1 MSRSTSNKKPSPASR
16 RKARS
21 FALQAIYQW
30 HMAGADLTKIEAE
43 FRADNDM
50 SKVDLEYFHEILH
63 GVPRELAALDKIITP
78 LLDRTSE
85 ELTPVELS
93 ILRLASYEMIHRID
107 VPYKVVIN
115 EAVELAKSYGATD
128 GHKYVNGVVDKIAQQ
143 IRTVEVKQPINNS
156 KPQNT
161 NATTKPVFKASKY
174 KAPSAQIKTKGGKN
188 SESKHTLSIKK

>member
-1 MSRSTSNKKPSPASR
+1 MSQTGTRKASPAAR

-30 HMAGADLTKIEAE
+30 HMAGADLAKIEAE

-63 GVPRELAALDKIITP
+63 GVPRELTALDQIIKP
-78 LLDRTSE
+78 LLDRDSE
-85 ELTPVELS
+85 EMTPVELS
-93 ILRLASYEMIHRID
+93 ILRLATYEMMHRID

-115 EAVELAKSYGATD
+115 EAVELAKSFGATD

-143 IRTVEVKQPINNS
+143 VRTVEVKQPNANS
-156 KPQNT
+156 KPKKITQK
-161 NATTKPVFKASKY
+161 TTKPVFKV
-174 KAPSAQIKTKGGKN
+174 PSAKIRAKGGKT
-188 SESKHTLSIKK
+188 SESKNTLSIKKS

>member
-1 MSRSTSNKKPSPASR
+1 MSRPSGTQKASPAAR

-30 HMAGADLTKIEAE
+30 HMAGADLAKIEAE

-63 GVPRELAALDKIITP
+63 GVPRELAALDNIIKP
-78 LLDRTSE
+78 LLDRESE
-85 ELTPVELS
+85 DMTPVELS

-115 EAVELAKSYGATD
+115 EAVELAKSFGATD

-143 IRTVEVKQPINNS
+143 VRTVEVKQPNAGG
-156 KPQNT
+156 KPK
-161 NATTKPVFKASKY
+161 AAGKKTTKPVFKV
-174 KAPSAQIKTKGGKN
+174 PSARIRAKGGKT
-188 SESKHTLSIKK
+188 SESKNTLSIKKS

>member
-1 MSRSTSNKKPSPASR
+1 MSRTPGTQKASPAAR

-30 HMAGADLTKIEAE
+30 HMAGADLAKIEAE

-63 GVPRELAALDKIITP
+63 GVPRELSALDKIIDP
-78 LLDRTSE
+78 LLDRDAE
-85 ELTPVELS
+85 EITPVELS
-93 ILRLASYEMIHRID
+93 ILRLATYEMAHRID

-143 IRTVEVKQPINNS
+143 VRTVEVKQPNA

-161 NATTKPVFKASKY
+161 GKKKTTKPVFKV
-174 KAPSAQIKTKGGKN
+174 PSAKIKNKGGKT
-188 SESKHTLSIKK
+188 SESKNTLSIKKS

>member
-1 MSRSTSNKKPSPASR
+1 MSRPSGTQKASPAAR

-30 HMAGADLTKIEAE
+30 HMAGADLAKIEAE

-63 GVPRELAALDKIITP
+63 GVPRELSALDNIITP
-78 LLDRTSE
+78 LLDRNTE
-85 ELTPVELS
+85 DMTPVELS
-93 ILRLASYEMIHRID
+93 ILRLATYEMIHRID

-115 EAVELAKSYGATD
+115 EAVELAKSFGATD

-143 IRTVEVKQPINNS
+143 VRTVEVKQPNAKT
-156 KPQNT
+156 KPKNVS
-161 NATTKPVFKASKY
+161 NKTTKPVFKV
-174 KAPSAQIKTKGGKN
+174 PSAKIRTKGGKA
-188 SESKHTLSIKK
+188 SESKNTLSIKKS

>member
-1 MSRSTSNKKPSPASR
+1 MSRPTGTQKASPAAR

-30 HMAGADLTKIEAE
+30 HMAGADLAKIEAE

-63 GVPRELAALDKIITP
+63 GVPRELSALDQIIKP
-78 LLDRTSE
+78 LLDRDSE
-85 ELTPVELS
+85 EMTPVELS
-93 ILRLASYEMIHRID
+93 ILRLATYEMMHRID

-115 EAVELAKSYGATD
+115 EAVELAKSFGATD

-143 IRTVEVKQPINNS
+143 VRTVEVKQPNANS
-156 KPQNT
+156 KPKKITQK
-161 NATTKPVFKASKY
+161 TTKPVFKV
-174 KAPSAQIKTKGGKN
+174 PSAKIRAKGGKT
-188 SESKHTLSIKK
+188 SESKNTLSMKKS

>member
-1 MSRSTSNKKPSPASR
+1 MSRPTGTQKASPAAR

-30 HMAGADLTKIEAE
+30 HMAGADLAKIEAE

-63 GVPRELAALDKIITP
+63 GVPRELSALDNIISP
-78 LLDRTSE
+78 LLDRNTE

-93 ILRLASYEMIHRID
+93 ILRLATYEMLHRID

-115 EAVELAKSYGATD
+115 EAVELAKSFGATD
-128 GHKYVNGVVDKIAQQ
+128 GHKYVNGVVDKVAQQ
-143 IRTVEVKQPINNS
+143 VRTVEVKQPNANS
-156 KPQNT
+156 KPKHATQK
-161 NATTKPVFKASKY
+161 TTKPVFKV
-174 KAPSAQIKTKGGKN
+174 PSARIRAKGGKT
-188 SESKHTLSIKK
+188 SESKNTLSIKKS

>member
-1 MSRSTSNKKPSPASR
+1 MSRTSGTQKASPAAR

-30 HMAGADLTKIEAE
+30 HMAGADLAKIEAE

-78 LLDRTSE
+78 LLDRNAE
-85 ELTPVELS
+85 EMTPVELS
-93 ILRLASYEMIHRID
+93 ILRLATYEMAHRID

-115 EAVELAKSYGATD
+115 EAVELAKSFGATD

-143 IRTVEVKQPINNS
+143 VRTVEVKQP
-156 KPQNT
+156 
-161 NATTKPVFKASKY
+161 NARTRPVSTAPKTTKPVFKV
-174 KAPSAQIKTKGGKN
+174 PSARVRSKGGKT
-188 SESKHTLSIKK
+188 SESKNTLSMKK

>member
-1 MSRSTSNKKPSPASR
+1 MSRPTGTQKASPAAR

-30 HMAGADLTKIEAE
+30 HMAGADLAKIEAE

-63 GVPRELAALDKIITP
+63 GVPRELSALDQIIKP
-78 LLDRTSE
+78 LLDRDSE
-85 ELTPVELS
+85 EMTPVELS
-93 ILRLASYEMIHRID
+93 ILRLATYEMMHRID

-115 EAVELAKSYGATD
+115 EAVELAKSFGATD

-143 IRTVEVKQPINNS
+143 ERTVEVKQPNTNS
-156 KPQNT
+156 KSK
-161 NATTKPVFKASKY
+161 NAAQKTTKPVFKV
-174 KAPSAQIKTKGGKN
+174 PSAKIRAKGGKT
-188 SESKHTLSIKK
+188 SESKNTLSIKKS